1 MCSVVDVN
9 VQQWAMSLLH
19 QHQGLTP
26 QLFSMLTRDQKF
38 AGILTYLL
46 QHVRPPEE
54 QRVIK
59 LNLRHATF
67 TKQLRGVDDD
77 EEGEDGSGTGLES
90 HLRLRAALLDA
101 NMAINEEVKEINIIN
116 QRVEESRQSA
126 CEARRRTATLT
137 AACSQTEV
145 ATNLYQNWTCYL
157 DQIQQHGKGGS
168 MDGSVTNVA
177 VQRMV
182 KGTLSELENVLPTVI
197 SKHNVSCEDIHQ
209 QKVTLWECVGD
220 SLVECG
226 PGALLSTLVGEV
238 KAATRDLHTLTHQ
251 IDLAREARQL
261 RLKCEMDGTF
271 IDDSNPGGV
280 VKGVRELLQLMCAS
294 HVQLCLQAHQDTT
307 HTTSLTRALATLT
320 NNISAAAKRKYSDE
334 AVSACIVELVRENI
348 ALVGEKAALSTIL
361 ALISNLQ
368 PRATKATQAREA
380 VRAKHTRICTFE
392 KKVQE
397 SLSTI
402 HNLTAAVE
410 EGWPEIENILKQL
423 HASVEASLSLVT
435 SPTPIPPHSLTT
447 EGDFYTKLPLAC
459 LITTDCNGL
468 GQRQKVKMLNTPLV
482 WYSWDSTQPCWEVVS
497 RIKQGMT
504 SWEGVYQA
512 VCEHQVQTNF
522 LYTQLERL
530 SFLRASTTQVELG
543 KDKVITSQDMKKLKD
558 DIDKHDKREEEE
570 VVHLSEDFKKEL
582 NQCDELLAAVTTLLQ
597 DWWEQP
603 AKNVQVKL

>member
-1 MCSVVDVN
+1 MCSVIDVN
-9 VQQWAMSLLH
+9 VHQWATSLLH
-19 QHQGLTP
+19 HQQQQQQGLTP
-26 QLFSMLTRDQKF
+26 QLFSMLTRDKKF
-38 AGILTYLL
+38 AGILTHLL
-46 QHVRPPEE
+46 QHLRPPEE

-67 TKQLRGVDDD
+67 TKQLRGVNNDD
-77 EEGEDGSGTGLES
+77 EEEDGTGTGLEG
-90 HLRLRAALLDA
+90 HLRLRTALLDV

-116 QRVEESRQSA
+116 QRVEASGQSA

-137 AACSQTEV
+137 AACSHTEV
-145 ATNLYQNWTCYL
+145 ETNLYQNWTCYL
-157 DQIQQHGKGGS
+157 DQIQQHGKGS
-168 MDGSVTNVA
+168 SVTNVA

-182 KGTLSELENVLPTVI
+182 KGSLSELENILPTVI

-226 PGALLSTLVGEV
+226 PGLLLNTLVGEV
-238 KAATRDLHTLTHQ
+238 KAATRDLQTLTHQ

-261 RLKCEMDGTF
+261 RVKCEKDGTF

-280 VKGVRELLQLMCAS
+280 VKGVRELLQHMCAS
-294 HVQLCLQAHQDTT
+294 HVQLCLQTHQDTT
-307 HTTSLTRALATLT
+307 QTTSLTRALATLT

-348 ALVGEKAALSTIL
+348 AFVGEKAALSTIL

-368 PRATKATQAREA
+368 QRASKATQAKEA

-410 EGWPEIENILKQL
+410 EGWLEIENILKQL
-423 HASVEASLSLVT
+423 YASVDASLCLVT
-435 SPTPIPPHSLTT
+435 SPTPIPSHSLIT

-459 LITTDCNGL
+459 LLTTDCNGL

-512 VCEHQVQTNF
+512 VCEHQVQTNS

-530 SFLRASTTQVELG
+530 SFLRASTSHEELG
-543 KDKVITSQDMKKLKD
+543 NNKVITSQDMKKLKD

-582 NQCDELLAAVTTLLQ
+582 NQCDELVAAVTTLLH

-603 AKNVQVKL
+603 AKNIQVRL